1 MPKPR
6 WEIHAS
12 KTIRIFLLLSLQDY
26 TYILNKD
33 EGGSLENTINLNGIP
48 KAMGC
53 CVLGTL
59 QKKTAKPQTQM
70 IREGKDGDL
79 GVAMLD

>member
-1 MPKPR
+1 M
-6 WEIHAS
+6 
-12 KTIRIFLLLSLQDY
+12 IFSLLSLQSY

-33 EGGSLENTINLNGIP
+33 EGGSLENTISLKGIP

-59 QKKTAKPQTQM
+59 QKNTLNDP
-70 IREGKDGDL
+70 
-79 GVAMLD
+79 